1 MKGVY
6 PWIYVDYKDNI
17 WKFSIN
23 ENKELSYGIMYK
35 EGKWT
40 KEILI
45 DTNILGFA
53 VYIDENEE
61 IHLVYSNT
69 KGELKYCTIKDK
81 QWVGKILYKLESND
95 FQIENLKVEIIGS
108 YMHIFYL
115 LVGNDGSD
123 HGVLMHCIWNGHDTI
138 FNTLQDIILISN
150 LREHYS
156 VSINNKGDIYVF
168 FLSDEGDEI
177 SLNYC
182 SFENDTWMPTK
193 RFYGIQGEE
202 VGFEVAIDKK
212 HIHILNKSK
221 EGSTYFLDHVL
232 VDPIGNLKDF
242 KIHESKDNLLEP
254 LIFIENNKL
263 CSCWLEKDKIFYS
276 TFDEDKWGNPVY
288 FDRGNK
294 DKLERY
300 NSFIRANDN
309 SYIREKKIYGTI
321 GLDLYFYDPSDFLIN
336 MKDSLIYDKNKTNES
351 SKYREEIVES
361 LRTELSR
368 AKLENKNL
376 QNRISHLDLEMQ
388 KKQKLVKEY
397 EQQIT
402 RALEQKRKADENC
415 NVFLEL
421 QKKIQAE
428 FEVTSKQL
436 LMEKEV
442 KEEIEEKLKEG
453 EKTIDLV
460 KEQLKLA
467 SEEKYKLSLEL
478 EYINK
483 KSEEERE
490 YKFIIE
496 NKLKESE
503 KENFSLK
510 EKIILINGEKEKL
523 SLEILSNNKQLI
535 KLEESKL
542 MIENKLKEY
551 IQENV
556 LIKKES
562 ELLNDENKKLQL
574 ELELEK
580 NQSVME
586 RLLRRRSSRGQENF

>member
-95 FQIENLKVEIIGS
+95 FQIENLKAEIIGS
-108 YMHIFYL
+108 SMHIFYL
-115 LVGNDGSD
+115 LMGNDGSD

-150 LREHYS
+150 LREYYS

-221 EGSTYFLDHVL
+221 ESSTYFLDHVL

-276 TFDEDKWGNPVY
+276 IFDGDKWGNPVY

-300 NSFIRANDN
+300 NSFICAYDN
-309 SYIREKKIYGTI
+309 SYNREKKIYGTT
-321 GLDLYFYDPSDFLIN
+321 GLDLYFYDPSDFLIS

-351 SKYREEIVES
+351 FKYREEEVES

-368 AKLENKNL
+368 VKLENKNL

-388 KKQKLVKEY
+388 KKQKLMKEY
-397 EQQIT
+397 EQQIA
-402 RALEQKRKADENC
+402 RVLEQKRKAEENC

-428 FEVTSKQL
+428 FEVISKQL
-436 LMEKEV
+436 LMEKEA
-442 KEEIEEKLKEG
+442 KEEIEE
-453 EKTIDLV
+453 
-460 KEQLKLA
+460 
-467 SEEKYKLSLEL
+467 
-478 EYINK
+478 
-483 KSEEERE
+483 
-490 YKFIIE
+490 
-496 NKLKESE
+496 KLKESE

-523 SLEILSNNKQLI
+523 SLEILFNNKQLME
-535 KLEESKL
+535 LEESKL
-542 MIENKLKEY
+542 AIENKLKEY

-562 ELLNDENKKLQL
+562 ELLNEENKKLQS